1 MKYIIR
7 GQMEI
12 QKESQSSSQRK
23 QERILPESTRQNRI
37 RAAMR
42 MLWRREKEKWKQALC
57 RRSNRWMQ
65 TFPRTMSSPS
75 ELQPGGI
82 QWSPA
87 VLTFLTTHDF
97 TGKTVIPFMTNGGW
111 PGHVIKDVKANCKGA
126 DFAHEMQIRFDSM
139 GKDHLETPESEI
151 EEWVEKVKQ
160 ELR

>member
-1 MKYIIR
+1 MPKIKPLDADISAYDVIAI
-7 GQMEI
+7 GT
-12 QKESQSSSQRK
+12 
-23 QERILPESTRQNRI
+23 PT
-37 RAAMR
+37 
-42 MLWRREKEKWKQALC
+42 WWY
-57 RRSNRWMQ
+57 
-65 TFPRTMSSPS
+65 TMV
-75 ELQPGGI
+75 
-82 QWSPA
+82 PA